1 MFYRRLRILVWLVVP
16 ALLVTFVIGSSA
28 SSGVPNVEPTF
39 QIVSP
44 NTSEVF
50 TQDVTP
56 EIARDLRMNQP
67 GGALI
72 TEVRPSLL
80 RAGDVILS
88 VNGNRIRCEGDLQTQ
103 MAQVPSGEAFLVEI
117 LRGGGI
123 ETVTVQR
130 AMGTAAVLP
139 GTVTMRGI
147 SVASLSTQNG
157 VTVADVQI
165 ETAASAGGLKSGD
178 VILEVDGHTVHSA
191 DEFLQFMRQLNNLN
205 ATLRV
210 RQAVNHVEVFVI
222 PSQP

>member
-1 MFYRRLRILVWLVVP
+1 MLYRRLRILVWLVVP
-16 ALLVTFVIGSSA
+16 ALFVTFVVGSSA

-50 TQDVTP
+50 TQEVTP
-56 EIARDLRMNQP
+56 EIARALHMNQQE
-67 GGALI
+67 GALI
-72 TEVRPSLL
+72 TEVRPSPL

-88 VNGNRIRCEGDLQTQ
+88 VNGTRTGCEGDLQTQ
-103 MAQVPSGEAFLVEI
+103 LARVASGEAFVVEV
-117 LRGGGI
+117 LRDGQI
-123 ETVTVQR
+123 ESVTVQR
-130 AMGTAAVLP
+130 AMATPAVLP
-139 GTVTMRGI
+139 GTFTMRGI

-165 ETAASAGGLKSGD
+165 GTAASAAGMKSGD

-191 DEFLQFMRQLNNLN
+191 GEFLQFMRALNNLD

-210 RQAVNHVEVFVI
+210 RQADNHVQVFVI